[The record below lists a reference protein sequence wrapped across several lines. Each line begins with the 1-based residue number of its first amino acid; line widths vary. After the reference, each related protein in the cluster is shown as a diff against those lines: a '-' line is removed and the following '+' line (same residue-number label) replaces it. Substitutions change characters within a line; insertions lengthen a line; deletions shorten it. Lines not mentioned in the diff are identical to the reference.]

1 MKRKG
6 VQFDPKITLGAL
18 LTAIVTLLGL
28 LYAIFGTE
36 LKEFINSP
44 KKQPLKIV
52 GQDGVDMMLIPAGEF
67 QMGSNDSHAPDNE
80 QPIHTVY
87 LDAFYMDIYEVTNAQ
102 YKAFVLA
109 NPQWQK
115 AKINPKFHNGNY
127 LSHWEGNTF
136 PTGHGNQP
144 VVYVS
149 WYAAMAYAEWA
160 GKRLP
165 TEAEWE
171 KAARGG
177 LSGALYPWG
186 DTIDKSKANYDWN
199 VGETTPVGRY
209 APNGYGLYDVCGNV
223 WEWCLDEYDAD
234 FYASSAR
241 QHPFSGGNLEN
252 IISIFTSIRAPRVL
266 RGGSW
271 DDPPAAHLRTALR
284 SASAPETAD
293 SFRGFRCVKP
303 IKL

>member
-1 MKRKG
+1 MKKQGIRIEKN
-6 VQFDPKITLGAL
+6 INLGAL
-18 LTAIVTLLGL
+18 LIAFIGL
-28 LYAIFGTE
+28 LTLIYIIFGTHITAYITG
-36 LKEFINSP
+36 LRKP
-44 KKQPLKIV
+44 PAQIV
-52 GQDGVDMMLIPAGEF
+52 GQDGADMVLIPAGEF
-67 QMGSNDSHAPDNE
+67 QMGSNDTYAPDNE

-87 LDAFYMDIYEVTNAQ
+87 LDAFYMDVYEVTNAQ
-102 YKAFVLA
+102 YRAFVLE

-127 LSHWEGNTF
+127 LAHWEGNTF
-136 PTGHGNQP
+136 PNGHGNRP

-160 GKRLP
+160 RKRLP

-177 LSGALYPWG
+177 LSGTLYPWG
-186 DTIDKSKANYDWN
+186 NTIDESKANYDWN
-199 VGETTPVGRY
+199 VGEATPVGRY

-223 WEWCLDEYDAD
+223 WEWCLDEYNAD
-234 FYASSAR
+234 FYASSPR
-241 QHPFSGGNLEN
+241 QSPFSGGNIEN

-271 DDPPAAHLRTALR
+271 DDPPAEHLRTALR
-284 SASAPETAD
+284 SASAPETTD
-293 SFRGFRCVKP
+293 GFRGFRCVKP
-303 IKL
+303 IKP